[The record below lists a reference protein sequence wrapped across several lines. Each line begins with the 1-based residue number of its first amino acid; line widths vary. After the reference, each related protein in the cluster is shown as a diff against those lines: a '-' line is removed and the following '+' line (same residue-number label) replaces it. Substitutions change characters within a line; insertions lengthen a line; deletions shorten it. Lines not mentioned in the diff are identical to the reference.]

1 MHLNGAINSVFIMS
15 LTKENLI
22 DAHEQGLI
30 INTKNGNIKIVAIL
44 NDIYGVN
51 HFNSNQVK
59 WWMFENFERNQAT
72 IEQPKPKYNG
82 RAVKC
87 DTYQQLEWFC
97 KHKNYNY
104 TESRLIEVL
113 NDYKNNIG
121 IEKNIVASDSYAKE
135 LNYEIISF
143 SQYCTENGI
152 TEPKWIQGFEVGK
165 DYNDVVMVSDDNYG
179 WYSRILKSIANNRF
193 IDNNGNAW
201 MFARYPKKGEINEIK
216 FIKMIEDYKLEIG
229 IIDNFAKDNLPALVV
244 KYNLNKHN
252 QTDFVK
258 TLRIIALNDVSNIR
272 TNPILHEL
280 MPDLFE
286 HHLQYYNQY
295 TFDEIKNL
303 ILKVAKND

>member
-179 WYSRILKSIANNRF
+179 WYSRDRKS
-193 IDNNGNAW
+193 
-201 MFARYPKKGEINEIK
+201 
-216 FIKMIEDYKLEIG
+216 
-229 IIDNFAKDNLPALVV
+229 VV
-244 KYNLNKHN
+244 
-252 QTDFVK
+252 
-258 TLRIIALNDVSNIR
+258 
-272 TNPILHEL
+272 
-280 MPDLFE
+280 
-286 HHLQYYNQY
+286 
-295 TFDEIKNL
+295 
-303 ILKVAKND
+303 